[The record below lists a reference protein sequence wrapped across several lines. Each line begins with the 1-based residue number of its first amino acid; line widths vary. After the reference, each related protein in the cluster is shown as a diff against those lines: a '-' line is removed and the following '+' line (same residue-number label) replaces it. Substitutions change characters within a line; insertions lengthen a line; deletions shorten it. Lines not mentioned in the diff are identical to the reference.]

1 MKAKKILPSFQVSD
15 TDPHMQAVCDNIDA
29 WAMWLSPPAFLIF
42 NMAYWFAY
50 QHVET
55 EPPVLGALGAS
66 DYHE

>member
-1 MKAKKILPSFQVSD
+1 
-15 TDPHMQAVCDNIDA
+15 MQAVCDNIDA